1 MSLWLTDN
9 LYFYYSAEVLL
20 SLYLLCFIFYTL
32 ILNNLINLSYPPLLA
47 SMVSATVFIIIS
59 IILLFAV
66 NDGQI
71 TGNLLSNISNV
82 TLLNLAFKVLL
93 LLSVIMLQLVSRKI
107 LKSLLVFKY
116 EYDLLIVFA
125 ILGLALLNECDDF
138 LMFYLAIELQS
149 LSFYVLAT
157 FNKQTEFNAESGL
170 KYFILGA
177 LSSCFLL
184 YGFSLVYIV
193 FGSIEFQSVTKFSVS
208 NTFTIYWSFS
218 FIFIALFFK
227 LGVFPFHQWL
237 CDVYEGSL
245 ITVTAFFAIV
255 PKVIIFSVFLKLT
268 CNIFISFYKK
278 TGFIVA
284 FFSLSSISFASVT
297 ALFQKRLKRLL
308 AYSAIS
314 HTGFIL
320 LAISCNSIE
329 SFKAF
334 IVYIVVYIIMTTAV
348 FTLIFISSNNAA
360 IPKYLTNWTSFASQN
375 VLVAF
380 TFGIMLFSMA
390 GIPPFA
396 GFFSKLCVFFC
407 LLSKSYVFSS
417 ICVAFFSSVACFY
430 YIRLIK
436 VFFFV
441 DGSKNSY
448 WVGYSNSFDQ
458 IYASFAIFFVAALLN
473 HLPSLLNVAFLVSF
487 SII

>member
-1 MSLWLTDN
+1 
-9 LYFYYSAEVLL
+9 
-20 SLYLLCFIFYTL
+20 
-32 ILNNLINLSYPPLLA
+32 
-47 SMVSATVFIIIS
+47 
-59 IILLFAV
+59 
-66 NDGQI
+66 
-71 TGNLLSNISNV
+71 
-82 TLLNLAFKVLL
+82 
-93 LLSVIMLQLVSRKI
+93 
-107 LKSLLVFKY
+107 
-116 EYDLLIVFA
+116 
-125 ILGLALLNECDDF
+125 
-138 LMFYLAIELQS
+138 
-149 LSFYVLAT
+149 
-157 FNKQTEFNAESGL
+157 
-170 KYFILGA
+170 
-177 LSSCFLL
+177 
-184 YGFSLVYIV
+184 
-193 FGSIEFQSVTKFSVS
+193 
-208 NTFTIYWSFS
+208 
-218 FIFIALFFK
+218 
-227 LGVFPFHQWL
+227 
-237 CDVYEGSL
+237 VYEGSL

-268 CNIFISFYKK
+268 FNIFISFYKK

-320 LAISCNSIE
+320 LAISCDSVE

-334 IVYIVVYIIMTTAV
+334 IVYIVVYIIMTMAA

-380 TFGIMLFSMA
+380 TFAVMLFSMA

-396 GFFSKLCVFFC
+396 GFFSKLCVFLC
-407 LLSKSYVFSS
+407 LLSKNYIFSS

-441 DGSKNSY
+441 EGSRNSY
-448 WVGYSNSFDQ
+448 WTGYNNGFNEIYVGFS
-458 IYASFAIFFVAALLN
+458 IFFVVALLN
-473 HLPSLLNVAFLVSF
+473 HLPTLLNVAFLVSF